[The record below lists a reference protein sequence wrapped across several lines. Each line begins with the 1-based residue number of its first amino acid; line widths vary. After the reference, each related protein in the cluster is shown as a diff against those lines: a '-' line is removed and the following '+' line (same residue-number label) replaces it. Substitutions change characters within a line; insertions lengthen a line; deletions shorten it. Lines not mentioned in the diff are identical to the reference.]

1 MVHSGLPK
9 LNNKIFILFTF
20 PSQQNISIAKLSSLT
35 TFSVTLTSEVT
46 VTGSILCKR
55 CTGQAPLGGGGEGVE
70 GKLPGCHKKGTICT
84 TH

>member
-9 LNNKIFILFTF
+9 LNKKRFILFTF

-35 TFSVTLTSEVT
+35 TFSVTLTSEAT

-55 CTGQAPLGGGGEGVE
+55 CTEQAPWGGGGGRGREIAW
-70 GKLPGCHKKGTICT
+70 LS
-84 TH
+84 

>member
-9 LNNKIFILFTF
+9 LNKTFLILFTF

-35 TFSVTLTSEVT
+35 TFSVTLTSEAT

-55 CTGQAPLGGGGEGVE
+55 CTGQAPLGGGGEG
-70 GKLPGCHKKGTICT
+70 KLPGCQKKETICT